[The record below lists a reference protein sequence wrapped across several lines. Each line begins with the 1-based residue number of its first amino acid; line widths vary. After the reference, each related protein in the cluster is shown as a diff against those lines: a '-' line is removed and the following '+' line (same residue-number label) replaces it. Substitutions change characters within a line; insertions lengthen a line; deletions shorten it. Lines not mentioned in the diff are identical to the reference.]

1 MTDRIH
7 ALTVALDRDIR
18 EDDIESLVAVIKHLR
33 FVADVTAH
41 PVDYQTYAARSL
53 ADSEW
58 RGKLYA
64 LLSPEVP
71 CAR

>member
-18 EDDIESLVAVIKHLR
+18 EDDIESLVTVIKHLR
-33 FVADVTAH
+33 YVAGVTAH
-41 PVDYQTYAARSL
+41 PVDFQTYAARSI

-58 RGKLYA
+58 RKKLLD
-64 LLSPEVP
+64 LLRP
-71 CAR
+71 

>member
-1 MTDRIH
+1 VTDRIH

-33 FVADVTAH
+33 YVSAVTAH

-58 RGKLYA
+58 RKKLLD
-64 LLSPEVP
+64 LLSPTP
-71 CAR
+71 RP